1 MNFPLSTI
9 FQKNMSKSLVLEK
22 AVKFALRIVKLYR
35 YLSEEKS
42 EYVLSKQILISG
54 THIAKFIKDANQAE
68 AKSIFS
74 SDMNIALK
82 RASETEFWLMILH
95 EGEFIDDKQFDSM
108 NGDCIELIKMLTA
121 IVKTSKENV

>member
-1 MNFPLSTI
+1 
-9 FQKNMSKSLVLEK
+9 MSKSLVLEK
-22 AVKFALRIVKLYR
+22 SIKFALRIVKLYR

-68 AKSIFS
+68 SKSNFG

-82 RASETEFWLMILH
+82 RASETEFWLLILH
-95 EGEFIDDKQFDSM
+95 EGEFIDDKAYNSI
-108 NGDCIELIKMLTA
+108 NEDCVELIKMLTA